1 MQLGTGLS
9 GYAAIGYT
17 GSGRGYQPT
26 VGLGHG
32 GAVSPDP
39 GAGTATQQAFGTLA
53 GAPATGDPQ
62 RARRR
67 THGVLG
73 GGAVSLALLVYI
85 WWSLPV

>member
-53 GAPATGDPQ
+53 GAPATGGGRGNQ
-62 RARRR
+62 RV
-67 THGVLG
+67 TYGVLSTG
-73 GGAVSLALLVYI
+73 SIALALLVWT